1 MMNPVYALLESI
13 KSDYKKLSDKINTEN
28 TDNLNINLKHILE
41 DIRSIL
47 DYIAVA
53 LFNKYCYKNKPNK
66 KIYFPYCTEDKKEN
80 NYSEM
85 IKKNF
90 PGLYENHKNIY
101 YILSNCQHYND
112 STKWLIK
119 LSVLTNEVKHNNL
132 YIAKKKIENEY
143 ILSNSNNQLTSKGNF
158 WVKGDTNGYEVFGT
172 GEVYFSGTEQAF
184 FYSNGDINIG
194 NGHYNVITKEKNNMT
209 LTHNKISILSS
220 EHFDDDVMSI
230 LSNIITKTENLIL
243 KIQNYI

>member
-1 MMNPVYALLESI
+1 MMNPVYALLENV
-13 KSDYKKLSDKINTEN
+13 KSDYKKLSNKINTEN

-53 LFNKYCYKNKPNK
+53 LFNKYCYKNNPNK
-66 KIYFPYCTEDKKEN
+66 KIYFPYCTGDKKEN

-119 LSVLTNEVKHNNL
+119 LSLLTNEVKHNNL
-132 YIAKKKIENEY
+132 YIAKKKIEDEY

-158 WVKGDTNGYEVFGT
+158 CVKGDTNGYEVFGT

-184 FYSNGDINIG
+184 FYSNGDINIS
-194 NGHYNVITKEKNNMT
+194 NGHYNVITKEKSNMT
-209 LTHNKISILSS
+209 LTHNKIRILSLT
-220 EHFDDDVMSI
+220 HFDDDVMLV

-243 KIQNYI
+243 KIQKYI

>member
-132 YIAKKKIENEY
+132 YIA
-143 ILSNSNNQLTSKGNF
+143 
-158 WVKGDTNGYEVFGT
+158 
-172 GEVYFSGTEQAF
+172 
-184 FYSNGDINIG
+184 
-194 NGHYNVITKEKNNMT
+194 
-209 LTHNKISILSS
+209 
-220 EHFDDDVMSI
+220 
-230 LSNIITKTENLIL
+230 
-243 KIQNYI
+243 